1 MPSVQR
7 FVDQRQQA
15 QPDSRCQALAHLHK
29 VPVPI
34 TKLQHTEQRQSPPN
48 HSNSLVSSFPSSK
61 QVTHQSGDRLAQT
74 SNDHG
79 NGFDTDA
86 EGLDDTT
93 FTSAGYN
100 IKDQQGNEDGISRG
114 SRSPLR
120 ATNES
125 RRYEQNIMQPA
136 TDDLT
141 VDGDDGS
148 YEESEEGDSDDEEGD
163 DDDHYEKSIHPDIMQ
178 ELNSLGY
185 AQFRQENMPF
195 SKDVAFEPDVEFP
208 STRNFHSV
216 VTATT
221 NGRIQFPRAAEAQP
235 RGHNIGGKSDNSHS
249 VAQCQDRRRPA
260 PEGKHTLSQI
270 PQQQSRGPVQQ
281 PADPVPPLPLWG
293 TVSIKQTIA
302 QQQPTPLLQPPLSK
316 LQSHDGQAEAKLNDG
331 IANENIPI
339 VGENIMMS
347 PRIYPI
353 NTSKTAN
360 LQKRLEAGMRSNINP
375 KAMSV
380 SNEIAG
386 HGDGELSIGEEHELG
401 ETFEEGSV
409 ANEERG
415 KTRKRSRSIDYS
427 VGELAGMSF
436 GRLSAEPFNLD
447 PQVEKG
453 VLLPQPAGGTLMEKL
468 DYLVNLKDQVV
479 KVSQERSF
487 LASLPMDEY
496 EECGDIMVERF
507 SDFVKTFKTARQQRR
522 KIAKEFEDEI
532 AKREEL
538 VRDKINAF
546 EKDLNR
552 LKTGGEDVV
561 RKKLVL

>member
-34 TKLQHTEQRQSPPN
+34 TKLQHTERRQLAPN
-48 HSNSLVSSFPSSK
+48 HSNSFVSSFPSSK

-86 EGLDDTT
+86 EDFDDTT
-93 FTSAGYN
+93 FTSAGYD

-120 ATNES
+120 ATTES
-125 RRYEQNIMQPA
+125 RQYEQNIMQPA
-136 TDDLT
+136 ADDLA
-141 VDGDDGS
+141 VDGDEGS
-148 YEESEEGDSDDEEGD
+148 YEESEEGDSDDEEGE
-163 DDDHYEKSIHPDIMQ
+163 DDDHYEKSIHPDVMQ

-185 AQFRQENMPF
+185 AQFRQESMSF
-195 SKDVAFEPDVEFP
+195 SKDVAFEPDVESP
-208 STRNFHSV
+208 SSRNFRSV

-221 NGRIQFPRAAEAQP
+221 KGRIQSPRAADASQP
-235 RGHNIGGKSDNSHS
+235 RGHNIGGESDNSHS

-270 PQQQSRGPVQQ
+270 PQQQSRGPVKH
-281 PADPVPPLPLWG
+281 PVQPLPLWG
-293 TVSIKQTIA
+293 TVSIKQTMA

-316 LQSHDGQAEAKLNDG
+316 LQSHDRQAEAKFNDG
-331 IANENIPI
+331 IANENILV

-386 HGDGELSIGEEHELG
+386 HGDGELSIGEEHGLG
-401 ETFEEGSV
+401 ETFEEEGSV

-436 GRLSAEPFNLD
+436 SRLSAEPFHLD
-447 PQVEKG
+447 PQVQKG

-507 SDFVKTFKTARQQRR
+507 SGFVKTFKTARQQRR

-532 AKREEL
+532 AKREER

-552 LKTGGEDVV
+552 LKSGGEDVV
-561 RKKLVL
+561 RKKLAL